1 MLTWKQRTVSG
12 ATAQDP
18 PVETWYA
25 AGGDAMAVVAR
36 KPDGYELTAW
46 WTKRKGSLTS
56 DPRPVYLSLE
66 AAQAEADRLIFAR
79 HDDWSRLLGDDE

>member
-1 MLTWKQRTVSG
+1 MLTWKHRLVSG

-18 PVETWYA
+18 PLDTWYA

-46 WTKRKGSLTS
+46 WTNRRGSLT
-56 DPRPVYLSLE
+56 PPERPLYPTLE
-66 AAQAEADRLIFAR
+66 AAQEAAVKLIFTR
-79 HDDWSRLLGDDE
+79 HDDWSRLLTDDE